1 MFFCRKEIGKKDIC
15 KMVINLTKG
24 MLKTLCQ
31 MVIKAEL
38 IAETVIV
45 LKEQCALIINDYYI
59 FFVVLLFV
67 VV

>member
-1 MFFCRKEIGKKDIC
+1 
-15 KMVINLTKG
+15 MVINVTKG

-38 IAETVIV
+38 IAVTVIV
-45 LKEQCALIINDYYI
+45 LKEHCALIIDDYYI
-59 FFVVLLFV
+59 VFVVLLFV